1 MPSYD
6 SLQQSDARQATV
18 REMDRQKFVVL
29 AEKRVTRAINDI
41 RLVGNLS
48 NRSNYKYTDEDA
60 RKIYRAL
67 REALDEMK
75 ARFERRGDER
85 GVTFRLE

>member
-1 MPSYD
+1 
-6 SLQQSDARQATV
+6 V
-18 REMDRQKFVVL
+18 RNMDREKFVTL
-29 AEKRVTRAINDI
+29 AEKRMTRAIRDI
-41 RLVGNLS
+41 RLIGNLS

-67 REALDEMK
+67 REAVDEVK

-85 GVTFRLE
+85 AVTFKLD